1 MALLASLDLVESG
14 HSKHEP
20 FRVVVYRCLLASVM
34 KNVPLVRD
42 EHIKQEVIEAIWNV
56 MKEAVY
62 REVAALSDREDDS
75 VHHICL
81 NVVGYMHSAKYLQ
94 LLMQRDSN
102 QLNQTGWNRVESV
115 KAAKSWNDILR
126 SDMDETETAPFNALA
141 LEHGWDDLRF
151 YSTDFDDRNTLLE
164 QWYELEQKS
173 NNAIGMAAVGH
184 LIKALNHSQYKAK
197 KTQTKP
203 PNYDPAQMQSVLP
216 DIVEQQQ
223 QRRAQHGANNSSQSF
238 VSSKSG
244 LSHQSPSNNHSAMQ
258 QQQSQR
264 TRMRGGGTGNSN
276 SRHQRQPQRA
286 MSGRSKENNAKGT
299 KEVDLSS
306 LMWSDNASRSKRM

>member
-34 KNVPLVRD
+34 KNVPLVRVD
-42 EHIKQEVIEAIWNV
+42 YIKQEVIEAIWNV

-62 REVAALSDREDDS
+62 REVAALSDRDDDS

-94 LLMQRDSN
+94 LFMQRDSN

-115 KAAKSWNDILR
+115 KAGKSWNDILR

-141 LEHGWDDLRF
+141 LEHGWDELQY

-223 QRRAQHGANNSSQSF
+223 QRRAQHGANNSLQTF
-238 VSSKSG
+238 VSKSG
-244 LSHQSPSNNHSAMQ
+244 LQQQSQSNNHSAMQ

-264 TRMRGGGTGNSN
+264 TRMKSGNTG
-276 SRHQRQPQRA
+276 
-286 MSGRSKENNAKGT
+286 
-299 KEVDLSS
+299 
-306 LMWSDNASRSKRM
+306 